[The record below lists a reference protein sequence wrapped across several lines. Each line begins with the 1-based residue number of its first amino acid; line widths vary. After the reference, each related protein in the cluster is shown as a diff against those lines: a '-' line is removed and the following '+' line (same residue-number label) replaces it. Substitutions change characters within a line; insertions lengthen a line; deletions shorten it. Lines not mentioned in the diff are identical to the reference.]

1 MGQQTKMSS
10 FFSDF
15 GVPVVAAA
23 ALVVVG
29 YGAGSTITGQEYE
42 AKIAAMEAAQ
52 AEALKEAHAKN
63 GKNLADA
70 TNTILLAQDEY
81 NAVRGERDRLLVRLR
96 NSRGG
101 GSGDGSSDGALRA
114 RVAALEGMVER
125 LSADAARCDDGWAN
139 CSKKH
144 DALTEILK

>member
-1 MGQQTKMSS
+1 MSS

-15 GVPVVAAA
+15 GVPVLAAA

-52 AEALKEAHAKN
+52 ANALKEAHAKN
-63 GKNLADA
+63 EKDLADA
-70 TNTILLAQDEY
+70 TNTVLLAQDEY

-96 NSRGG
+96 HQNRG
-101 GSGDGSSDGALRA
+101 GSGGDGSAESLRA

-125 LSADAARCDDGWAN
+125 LSGAAAKCDDGWAN
-139 CSKKH
+139 CAKKH